1 MFLATSTASDN
12 DVVWTLSN
20 ALFPATSQLSETQ
33 NTLGL
38 DGKTWALS
46 EIPTACALH
55 LGNVPPA
62 PEPPLIVTQHKSAPR
77 KFVFLTTQCCH
88 IVTQL
93 RPVDILR
100 QLLVDAGGP
109 DSTAVRAFF
118 QVIQFCFHFISHN
131 GEFRL
136 LISAHLSWSTI
147 HLRLL
152 KNIYVYNKPPFPH
165 TYHASNSMSFKLNLN
180 YITNLAFTNFG
191 VF

>member
-1 MFLATSTASDN
+1 MNIKGYAANASPQRPHQVHAALYSRGTVFLATSTASDN

-46 EIPTACALH
+46 EVPTASALH
-55 LGNVPPA
+55 PSHMPPA

-77 KFVFLTTQCCH
+77 KFVFLTPQCCH
-88 IVTQL
+88 VVTQL

-100 QLLVDAGGP
+100 QLLIDAGGP

-118 QVIQFCFHFISHN
+118 QVIFI
-131 GEFRL
+131 
-136 LISAHLSWSTI
+136 
-147 HLRLL
+147 
-152 KNIYVYNKPPFPH
+152 
-165 TYHASNSMSFKLNLN
+165 
-180 YITNLAFTNFG
+180 
-191 VF
+191 